1 MKVDILS
8 ASTLKITLSSEDMI
22 NYDLKY
28 DKLCRPEDN
37 RRAVSQLFS
46 LLRRQS
52 PEAFRGNSFTADKR
66 LLVEAFPR
74 YDGGCMLYVSAL
86 RDCRVECEAE
96 AESLVCS
103 VSSLDELE
111 GLCRLLEAQRTR
123 TGMEFSAQIYQ
134 GEGEYRLLITPKNVC
149 HQLIRRFCAEYGT
162 VLEGETAVAAT
173 REYCREIV

>member
-1 MKVDILS
+1 MKVDVLS
-8 ASTLKITLSSEDMI
+8 ASTLKITLSLEDMV

-52 PEAFRGNSFTADKR
+52 PEAFRGSSFASEKR

-74 YDGGCMLYVSAL
+74 CDGGCMLYVSAL
-86 RDCRVECEAE
+86 HDCRRSCETE
-96 AESLVCS
+96 AASLVCRLKG
-103 VSSLDELE
+103 LDELE
-111 GLCRLLEAQRTR
+111 GLCRLLEVQRTQ
-123 TGMEFSAQIYQ
+123 TGMEFSARIYQ

-162 VLEGETAVAAT
+162 VLEGEAAAAAT
-173 REYCREIV
+173 MEYCKEIG